1 MIEEITFEKIVTSK
15 EKIVKKIDT
24 WNYFIHSS
32 ITEYGTP
39 TNKYLGVWTDANE
52 DFNIV
57 EIDLSNDTY
66 SGIIKMRIGS
76 KHGRHHLWILE
87 DFYSQHKH
95 IKEISKESFM
105 ERLNQAKEFLNDF
118 N

>member
-1 MIEEITFEKIVTSK
+1 MLEEITFEKIVASK
-15 EKIVKKIDT
+15 EKDVKKIDT
-24 WNYFIHSS
+24 SNYFIHSS

-57 EIDLSNDTY
+57 EMDLNTY
-66 SGIIKMRIGS
+66 DIIKMRKVS
-76 KHGRHHLWILE
+76 KHGRHHLMILE
-87 DFYSQHKH
+87 TFYSNHKN

-105 ERLNQAKEFLNDF
+105 ERLNKAKEFLNDF